1 MPAERAYFPAVP
13 TELMTADELLR
24 ANLPDRRVELIRGV
38 LVVREPAGGRH
49 GRVAAEL
56 ARLIGTHVH
65 DHHLGV
71 VYGAETGFTLTRG
84 PDTVRAPDVAFL
96 QRDRVPTPEPG
107 GFLPLAPDLAV
118 EILSPDDRPGETL
131 AKVGYWLEAGTR
143 LIWVVDP
150 DPSSDASL
158 PRERLRI
165 DHRSNRVSERRR
177 SAPRLQ
183 LLTRPDSLTALRVT
197 TPRSQRAQ

>member
-1 MPAERAYFPAVP
+1 MPAERAYLPAVP
-13 TELMTADELLR
+13 TVLMTADELLR

-65 DHHLGV
+65 DHDLGV

-96 QRDRVPTPEPG
+96 QRDRVPTPEPV

-118 EILSPDDRPGETL
+118 EILSPGDRPGETL
-131 AKVGYWLEAGTR
+131 AKVGDWLEAGTR
-143 LIWVVDP
+143 LIWVIDP
-150 DPSSDASL
+150 DRRLVRVYRADGSESIIEATESL
-158 PRERLRI
+158 NGEEVLPGF
-165 DHRSNRVSERRR
+165 SC
-177 SAPRLQ
+177 
-183 LLTRPDSLTALRVT
+183 AL
-197 TPRSQRAQ
+197 AQIL